1 MGVYSNNPDYWK
13 GRSSSRSVGSRSA
26 SGGGSSESSESVE
39 LYGFIE
45 NQEKFEHMLTYEP
58 NFDRHIRTLIKKL
71 LKEAR
76 KNISNDVKS
85 YIKEDPRKAARAVKH
100 VVYKSLFG
108 GNVSILAKRKAGAKY
123 ELIRHRTLQPGQR
136 GGNRRTRYES
146 RNRLDQYYG
155 SDRGFILRFISSGT
169 VERESRFG
177 KRGSI
182 RQTNMFGHVAP
193 FHMQQ
198 AAMDLAAN
206 INEYIKRVANG

>member
-58 NFDRHIRTLIKKL
+58 NFDRHVRKLIKEL

-76 KNISNDVKS
+76 KNIVKDLGE
-85 YIKEDPRKAARAVKH
+85 YLKNDPRKAYRAVKH
-100 VVYKSLFG
+100 VVYKQLFG
-108 GNVSILAKRKAGAKY
+108 GNVSILKKRKAGAKY
-123 ELIRHRTLQPGQR
+123 ELIRQRTLQPGQR
-136 GGNRRTRYES
+136 GGNRWPRIKS

-155 SDRGFILRFISSGT
+155 SDRGFILRFLSSGT
-169 VERESRFG
+169 VDRETHYGSRGHIERSDL
-177 KRGSI
+177 
-182 RQTNMFGHVAP
+182 FGHIAP
-193 FHMQQ
+193 WHMQQ
-198 AAMDLAAN
+198 AAMDLVAN

>member
-13 GRSSSRSVGSRSA
+13 GRSSSRSA
-26 SGGGSSESSESVE
+26 GGSESSESVE
-39 LYGFIE
+39 LSGFIE

-71 LKEAR
+71 LQEAR
-76 KNISNDVKS
+76 KHISQDIKN

-100 VVYKSLFG
+100 VVYKQLFG
-108 GNVSILAKRKAGAKY
+108 GNVSILKKRNAGAKY
-123 ELIRHRTLQPGQR
+123 DFIRQHKLQTGQR

-193 FHMQQ
+193 FHMQK

>member
-1 MGVYSNNPDYWK
+1 MGRLSEYVNS
-13 GRSSSRSVGSRSA
+13 GGASVG
-26 SGGGSSESSESVE
+26 GSESSESVE
-39 LYGFIE
+39 LSGFIE

-71 LKEAR
+71 LQEAR
-76 KNISNDVKS
+76 KHISQDIKN

-100 VVYKSLFG
+100 SVYKQLFG
-108 GNVSILAKRKAGAKY
+108 GNVSILKKRKAGAKY
-123 ELIRHRTLQPGQR
+123 DLIRQRKLQTGQR

-155 SDRGFILRFISSGT
+155 SDRGFILRFLSSGT
-169 VERESRFG
+169 VDRESRFG

-182 RQTNMFGHVAP
+182 RRTDMFGHIAP

-198 AAMDLAAN
+198 AAKDLAAN

>member
-13 GRSSSRSVGSRSA
+13 GRSSSRSVGS
-26 SGGGSSESSESVE
+26 SESSGSVE
-39 LYGFIE
+39 LSGFIE

-71 LKEAR
+71 LQEAR
-76 KNISNDVKS
+76 KHISQDIKN

-100 VVYKSLFG
+100 VVYKQLFG
-108 GNVSILAKRKAGAKY
+108 GNVSILKKRNAGAKY
-123 ELIRHRTLQPGQR
+123 DFIRQHKLQTGQR

-182 RQTNMFGHVAP
+182 RQTDMFGHIAP
-193 FHMQQ
+193 FHMQK

>member
-13 GRSSSRSVGSRSA
+13 GRSSSRSVGS
-26 SGGGSSESSESVE
+26 SESSESVE
-39 LYGFIE
+39 LSGFIE

-71 LKEAR
+71 LQEAR
-76 KNISNDVKS
+76 KHISQDIKN

-100 VVYKSLFG
+100 IVYKQLFG
-108 GNVSILAKRKAGAKY
+108 GNVSILKKRNAGAKY
-123 ELIRHRTLQPGQR
+123 DFIRQHKLQTGQR

-182 RQTNMFGHVAP
+182 RKTNMFGHIAP
-193 FHMQQ
+193 FHMQK

>member
-13 GRSSSRSVGSRSA
+13 GRSSSRSVGS
-26 SGGGSSESSESVE
+26 SESSESVE
-39 LYGFIE
+39 LSGFIE

-58 NFDRHIRTLIKKL
+58 NFDRHVRTLIKKL
-71 LKEAR
+71 LQEAR
-76 KNISNDVKS
+76 KHISQDIKN
-85 YIKEDPRKAARAVKH
+85 YIKEDPRKSARAVKH
-100 VVYKSLFG
+100 VVYKQLFG
-108 GNVSILAKRKAGAKY
+108 GNVSILKKRNAGAKY
-123 ELIRHRTLQPGQR
+123 DLIRQHKLQTGQR

-182 RQTNMFGHVAP
+182 RQTDMFGHVAP
-193 FHMQQ
+193 FHMQK